1 MKILITGATGMV
13 GRHLVQALNKKGGV
27 VLLTPT
33 RNELDLF
40 NKNNVETY
48 VKNSNC
54 DLIVHLAARVGGI
67 QANINAPVEFLVENT
82 LINTHLIQ
90 AALQAGVKQFINLAS
105 SCMYPRDR
113 ELLSEEDL
121 LSGKLEPTNE
131 GYAIS
136 KIASTLLCS
145 YIQRQYGLAYKTL
158 VPCNLY
164 GPYDHFDL
172 NKSHLIPAVI
182 EKLHVAKAHGRP
194 NVEIWGD
201 GTARREFM
209 YVEDLIRFILLAI
222 EKLDTLPDYLNIG
235 LGHDYSINEYYQTAA
250 DIIGFTGKFTHDF
263 TKPVGMRRKLLNINK
278 AVEFGWKPSVSLAEG
293 IEKTYHYYL
302 SIRS

>member
-113 ELLSEEDL
+113 ELLS
-121 LSGKLEPTNE
+121 
-131 GYAIS
+131 
-136 KIASTLLCS
+136 
-145 YIQRQYGLAYKTL
+145 
-158 VPCNLY
+158 
-164 GPYDHFDL
+164 
-172 NKSHLIPAVI
+172 
-182 EKLHVAKAHGRP
+182 
-194 NVEIWGD
+194 
-201 GTARREFM
+201 
-209 YVEDLIRFILLAI
+209 
-222 EKLDTLPDYLNIG
+222 
-235 LGHDYSINEYYQTAA
+235 
-250 DIIGFTGKFTHDF
+250 
-263 TKPVGMRRKLLNINK
+263 
-278 AVEFGWKPSVSLAEG
+278 
-293 IEKTYHYYL
+293 
-302 SIRS
+302 